1 MLYLVFQDDNQRPSQ
16 ATAVF
21 PFEALAK
28 QGVNIQEI
36 SIPRDMLIPTTS
48 SSLSTPGG
56 KPEVYSYFIPNSGKC
71 LLGGGNFWGTF

>member
-1 MLYLVFQDDNQRPSQ
+1 MLYFVFKDDNQRPSH
-16 ATAVF
+16 ATAAF

-48 SSLSTPGG
+48 ASLSTPGG
-56 KPEVYSYFIPNSGKC
+56 KTEVYSYFIPNSGKC
-71 LLGGGNFWGTF
+71 LLIWGTF